1 MHKPASIKHTILILF
16 AVLLA
21 AACTLEKKTPLNRRL
36 QNLTAHYNILFNARE
51 LLNQKQEVYAAAF
64 IDDYSELLRVYPDT
78 ADAVEGDKELAA
90 VIEKGNYIINFKEQ
104 SNYVGDAYLL
114 LGKANYLGKQY
125 FNAQEYCDYV
135 LRSYR
140 EKPELLQE
148 ARVWKARSVMML
160 NQQEE
165 AKPEIDTALRSI
177 NPKKDV
183 TAHVYATALQYYI
196 DARDYTNAEAM
207 AIQAVEFANNSQY
220 RARWRFILAQ
230 LQELNNKPAD
240 AVNTYTRIV
249 HSNAPFEMAFN
260 ADLNRIRIE
269 DMRDGV
275 KISRVDRLRSL
286 LRNSNNKEFTDQI
299 YYHIAQIYYTEHN
312 IDKAVENYRLAIA
325 ASGQNQQQKGLAYLR
340 LADIYFKDKANY
352 PDAKNYYD
360 STLAN
365 LSPTYPGYPA
375 IRKKTDNLQQL
386 TANLSIVAHE
396 DTLQMLARLP
406 EPARTNMVDSMVNR
420 YLLLQQLSTQV
431 TSSDPKSATAPTAV
445 PLEISNMQNPRA
457 STPTGGNFYF
467 YNNAAVG
474 SGFATFKQR
483 WGNRKLEDNWRRS
496 QRSTANLTVNN
507 SQTTNPNAVQNQLQ
521 QTQNNTATADYRQQL
536 LQTIPVNAA
545 MVNQSNIRIYNALL
559 EIANFYRDVIDD
571 PKEAIATYELIL
583 KRFPGNPNRAAIYY
597 SLYRLYTGTN
607 QLARA
612 DEYKSRLLK
621 EFADSPYARVI
632 LDPDYAKR
640 INDADASFNALYNEV
655 YELYAQRKYPEVMQ
669 QVDTLM
675 QQYPNNKLS
684 AQLQYLRALA
694 RGRQVKVDP
703 FKADLQNIVN
713 AYPADGL
720 ITPLVSQHLAFIN
733 ANSNEM
739 ATRRFAI
746 LDSDPDYIPFA
757 PEEVGPLVTEFATVA
772 DKRVEKTKV
781 EKPVVVAKP
790 ADSPVVKKPEP
801 EIAKQA
807 DIIQPKTDSVSAP
820 VKPKKV
826 YPFNESDSTNYYFV
840 ISVSSRTTNLASSRF
855 GVGQFNRTRYQG
867 VRIRHQL
874 KQSGDNQLIYVGRF
888 YTVGEAKEYARNI
901 IPLMPEIMKVPKDK
915 YTFFIIT
922 QQNLDKLADGKLLD
936 TYKEYYQDNF

>member
-1 MHKPASIKHTILILF
+1 M
-16 AVLLA
+16 LA
-21 AACTLEKKTPLNRRL
+21 AACSLEKKTPFNRRL

-51 LLNQKQEVYAAAF
+51 LLNQKQEAYAAAF
-64 IDDYSELLRVYPDT
+64 IDDYTELLRVYPDT
-78 ADAVEGDKELAA
+78 ADIAEDKELAA
-90 VIEKGNYIINFKEQ
+90 VIEKANYIINFKEQ

-114 LGKANYLGKQY
+114 LGKANYLNKQY

-148 ARVWKARSVMML
+148 ARVWKARSLLML
-160 NQQEE
+160 NEQEK

-183 TAHVYATALQYYI
+183 TADVYATALQYYI
-196 DARDYTNAEAM
+196 DARDYANAEAM
-207 AIQAVEFANNSQY
+207 AVQAVESANSSPY
-220 RARWRFILAQ
+220 KARWRFILAQ
-230 LQELNNKPAD
+230 LQELNSKPAD
-240 AVNTYTRIV
+240 GVSTYTRIV

-269 DMRDGV
+269 DTRNGV
-275 KISRVDRLRSL
+275 KISRVDRLKSL

-299 YYHIAQIYYTEHN
+299 YYHIAQIYYNEHN
-312 IDKAVENYRLAIA
+312 IDKAVDNYRLAIA
-325 ASGQNQQQKGLAYLR
+325 AGGQNPQQKGLAYLR

-365 LSPTYPGYPA
+365 LAPTYPGYLA
-375 IRKKTDNLQQL
+375 IHKKTDNLQQL

-396 DTLQMLARLP
+396 DTLQMLARLT
-406 EPARTNMVDSMVNR
+406 EPARTNSIDSMVNR
-420 YLLLQQLSTQV
+420 YLLQQQLSTQV
-431 TSSDPKSATAPTAV
+431 TLTDPKSATAPTAV
-445 PLEISNMQNPRA
+445 PLEISNAQNPRA

-474 SGFATFKQR
+474 AGFATFKQR

-507 SQTTNPNAVQNQLQ
+507 AQPTDPNAVQNQLQ
-521 QTQNNTATADYRQQL
+521 QTQNITALADYRQQL
-536 LQTIPVNAA
+536 LQTIPVTPV
-545 MVNQSNIRIYNALL
+545 MITQSNIRIYNALF
-559 EIANFYRDVIDD
+559 EIANFYRDVIED
-571 PKEAIATYELIL
+571 PKEAIVAYELIL
-583 KRFPGNPNRAAIYY
+583 KRFPDNPNVAAIYY
-597 SLYRLYTGTN
+597 SLFRLYTSTN

-612 DEYKSRLLK
+612 DEYKNRLLK
-621 EFADSPYARVI
+621 DFADSPYAKVI
-632 LDPDYAKR
+632 VDPDYAKR

-669 QVDTLM
+669 QIDALM

-684 AQLQYLRALA
+684 AQLLYLRALA
-694 RGRQVKVDP
+694 RGRQIKVAP
-703 FKADLQNIVN
+703 FKADLTTIVN
-713 AYPADGL
+713 TYPADRL
-720 ITPLVSQHLAFIN
+720 VTPLVGQHLSFIE

-739 ATRRFAI
+739 AARKFAI
-746 LDSDPDYIPFA
+746 LDSDPNYIPFA
-757 PEEVGPLVTEFATVA
+757 PEDVAPLVTEFAKVA
-772 DKRVEKTKV
+772 DKRAEKPKV
-781 EKPVVVAKP
+781 EKPVEVKP
-790 ADSPVVKKPEP
+790 ADSPAVKKPELVIANQP
-801 EIAKQA
+801 EPT
-807 DIIQPKTDSVSAP
+807 QPKTDSVSTP
-820 VKPKKV
+820 VKPAKV
-826 YPFNESDSTNYYFV
+826 YPFNESDNTNYYFV
-840 ISVSSRTTNLASSRF
+840 ISVGMRTTNLASSRF

-874 KQSGDNQLIYVGRF
+874 KQAGNNQLIYVGRF
-888 YTVGEAKEYARNI
+888 YTLGEAKEYVRNI

-922 QQNLDKLADGKLLD
+922 QQNLDKLADDKLLD
-936 TYKEYYQDNF
+936 TYMEYYQDNF